1 MNDKENSVERAYRLM
16 EECDDTVEFLRG
28 CELDIQDQISEA
40 EEELKKIDAHIQK
53 LHEEL
58 EEVRSNK
65 MDELYTKMALQM
77 FVRSGGGLDMMI
89 D

>member
-1 MNDKENSVERAYRLM
+1 MDDKENSVERAYRLM

-28 CELDIQDQISEA
+28 CELDIQEQISKA
-40 EEELKKIDAHIQK
+40 EEELKKIDSHIQK

-58 EEVRSNK
+58 EEVRSSK

-89 D
+89 N

>member
-28 CELDIQDQISEA
+28 CELDIQEQISEA
-40 EEELKKIDAHIQK
+40 EEELKKVDAHIKK

-58 EEVRSNK
+58 EDVRSNK

>member
-1 MNDKENSVERAYRLM
+1 MGDKENSVERAYRLM
-16 EECDDTVEFLRG
+16 EECDDTVEFLCG

>member
-1 MNDKENSVERAYRLM
+1 MDNKENSVERAYRLM

-28 CELDIQDQISEA
+28 CELDIQNQISEA
-40 EEELKKIDAHIQK
+40 EEERKKIDTHIQN
-53 LHEEL
+53 LREEL

>member
-1 MNDKENSVERAYRLM
+1 MDNKENSVERAYRLM

-28 CELDIQDQISEA
+28 CELDIQNQISEA
-40 EEELKKIDAHIQK
+40 EEERKKIDTHIQK
-53 LHEEL
+53 LREEL

>member
-1 MNDKENSVERAYRLM
+1 MNDKENSVERAYRLI

-28 CELDIQDQISEA
+28 CELDIQTQISEA
-40 EEELKKIDAHIQK
+40 EKELKTIDAHIQK
-53 LHEEL
+53 LREEL
-58 EEVRSNK
+58 EETRSSK

-77 FVRSGGGLDMMI
+77 FIRHGGGLDMMI